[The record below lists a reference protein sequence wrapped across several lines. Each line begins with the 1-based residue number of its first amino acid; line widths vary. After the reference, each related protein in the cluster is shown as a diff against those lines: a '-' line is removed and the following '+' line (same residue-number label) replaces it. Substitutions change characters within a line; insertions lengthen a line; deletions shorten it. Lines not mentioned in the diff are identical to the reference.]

1 MRRDCVVPFQ
11 FPKCQI
17 VPLPND
23 QVSLQ
28 VDGKERVRWHFDPK
42 YPRPFF
48 YPFNGPSGETLTRMG
63 HPGAQDHDHHRS
75 VWWAHAKVDGE
86 NFWADSSKAR
96 IRQKMWLAYA
106 DGNEEAMM
114 VTSAGWYSG
123 EGKEL
128 LEREMVAS
136 VRSELDGETFLELQ
150 STFTPTG
157 KQVTLEQSNFGFLAV
172 RMAKSIATYWGEGE
186 ITSSE
191 GVKGE
196 SQIFGQSAAWMDY
209 SGAVPRSEKGRR
221 VVVTEGIT
229 YFDHEKNPSYPSHW
243 HVREDGWMGASLCR
257 HEAIVIK
264 KENPL
269 RVRYLLRAHNGAVD
283 PAIANRIAEIFNAS
297 SSFEVSESKRK
308 HREFEVQRT
317 K

>member
-1 MRRDCVVPFQ
+1 MPFQ
-11 FPKCQI
+11 FPKCQV
-17 VPLPND
+17 VPLPDD

-48 YPFNGPSGETLTRMG
+48 FPFNGPSGETLTRMG
-63 HPGAQDHDHHRS
+63 HPGAQNHDHHRS

-86 NFWADSSKAR
+86 NFWADTSKAR

-106 DGNEEAMM
+106 DGDEEALMA
-114 VTSAGWYSG
+114 TSGGWYSG
-123 EGKEL
+123 DGKEI
-128 LEREMVAS
+128 LEQEMVAS
-136 VRSELDGETFLELQ
+136 VKPGPDGETFLELQ

-157 KQVTLEQSNFGFLAV
+157 KQITLEQSNFGFLAV
-172 RMAKSIATYWGEGE
+172 RMAKGIATYWGEGE

-196 SQIFGQSAAWMDY
+196 PQIFGQSAAWMDY
-209 SGAVPRSEKGRR
+209 SGAVPRNEKGKRME
-221 VVVTEGIT
+221 VTEGIT
-229 YFDHEKNPSYPSHW
+229 YFDHKDNPSYPSHW

-269 RVRYLLRAHNGAVD
+269 RVRYLLHAHNGTAD
-283 PAIANRIAEIFNAS
+283 PAIANRIAEIFDAS
-297 SSFEVSESKRK
+297 TNFEVSKSKEK
-308 HREFEVQRT
+308 HRQFEVQRM

>member
-1 MRRDCVVPFQ
+1 MVFRR
-11 FPKCQI
+11 
-17 VPLPND
+17 
-23 QVSLQ
+23 
-28 VDGKERVRWHFDPK
+28 
-42 YPRPFF
+42 
-48 YPFNGPSGETLTRMG
+48 
-63 HPGAQDHDHHRS
+63 
-75 VWWAHAKVDGE
+75 
-86 NFWADSSKAR
+86 
-96 IRQKMWLAYA
+96 
-106 DGNEEAMM
+106 
-114 VTSAGWYSG
+114 
-123 EGKEL
+123 GKEL
-128 LEREMVAS
+128 LEQEMVAS

-209 SGAVPRSEKGRR
+209 SGTVPRSEKGRR

-269 RVRYLLRAHNGAVD
+269 CVRYLQHAHNGAAN
-283 PAIANRIAEIFNAS
+283 PTIANPIAEIFNAS
-297 SSFEVSESKRK
+297 PSFKVSKSKRK
-308 HREFEVQRT
+308 HREFEVQR
-317 K
+317 KQK

>member
-1 MRRDCVVPFQ
+1 MPFQ

-63 HPGAQDHDHHRS
+63 HPGAQNHDHHRS

-86 NFWADSSKAR
+86 NFWADTSKAR

-114 VTSAGWYSG
+114 ATSAGWYSG
-123 EGKEL
+123 EGKEI
-128 LEREMVAS
+128 LEQEMVAS
-136 VRSELDGETFLELQ
+136 AKPGPDGETFLELQ

-172 RMAKSIATYWGEGE
+172 RMAKGIATYWGQGE

-196 SQIFGQSAAWMDY
+196 PQIFGQSAAWMDY
-209 SGAVPRSEKGRR
+209 SGRVPRSEKGRR
-221 VVVTEGIT
+221 VAVTEGIT

-264 KENPL
+264 KATPL
-269 RVRYLLRAHNGAVD
+269 RVRYLLHAHNGAAD
-283 PAIANRIAEIFNAS
+283 PAIANRLAEIFNAS
-297 SSFEVSESKRK
+297 PSFEVTKSKRK
-308 HREFEVQRT
+308 HREFEVQR
-317 K
+317 KQK

>member
-1 MRRDCVVPFQ
+1 MPYA

-17 VPLPND
+17 IPLPDD

-48 YPFNGPSGETLTRMG
+48 FPFNGPSGETLTRMG
-63 HPGAQDHDHHRS
+63 HPGAQNHDHHRS

-86 NFWADSSKAR
+86 NFWADTSKAR

-106 DGNEEAMM
+106 DSDEEATMA
-114 VTSAGWYSG
+114 TSAGWYSS
-123 EGKEL
+123 EGKEI
-128 LEREMVAS
+128 LEQELVAS
-136 VRSELDGETFLELQ
+136 VKPGPKGETFLELQ
-150 STFTPTG
+150 STFTPIG
-157 KQVTLEQSNFGFLAV
+157 QQVALEQSNFGFLAV
-172 RMAKSIATYWGEGE
+172 RMAKGIATYWGEGE

-209 SGAVPRSEKGRR
+209 SGAVPRSEKGKR
-221 VVVTEGIT
+221 VTVTEGIT
-229 YFDHEKNPSYPSHW
+229 YFDHENNPSYPSHW

-264 KENPL
+264 KEKPL
-269 RVRYLLRAHNGAVD
+269 RVRYLLHAHNGAAD
-283 PAIANRIAEIFNAS
+283 PAIANRLAEIFNAS
-297 SSFEVSESKRK
+297 PSFEVTKSKRK
-308 HREFEVQRT
+308 HRQFEVQR
-317 K
+317 KSK

>member
-1 MRRDCVVPFQ
+1 MPYA

-17 VPLPND
+17 IPLPDD

-63 HPGAQDHDHHRS
+63 HPGAQNHDHHRS

-86 NFWADSSKAR
+86 NFWADTSKAR

-106 DGNEEAMM
+106 DSDEEGTMA
-114 VTSAGWYSG
+114 TSAGWYSS
-123 EGKEL
+123 EGKEI
-128 LEREMVAS
+128 LEQELVAS
-136 VRSELDGETFLELQ
+136 VKPGPKGETFLELQ
-150 STFTPTG
+150 STFTPVG
-157 KQVTLEQSNFGFLAV
+157 EQVTLEQSNFGFLAV
-172 RMAKSIATYWGEGE
+172 RMAKGIATYWGEGE

-196 SQIFGQSAAWMDY
+196 PQTFGQSAAWMDY
-209 SGAVPRSEKGRR
+209 SGAVPRIEKGRR
-221 VVVTEGIT
+221 VAVTEGIT

-264 KENPL
+264 KEKPL
-269 RVRYLLRAHNGAVD
+269 RVRYLLHAHNGAAD
-283 PAIANRIAEIFNAS
+283 PAIANRLAEIFNAS
-297 SSFEVSESKRK
+297 PSFEVSKSKRK
-308 HREFEVQRT
+308 HRQFEVQRIGS
-317 K
+317 

>member
-1 MRRDCVVPFQ
+1 MPYA

-17 VPLPND
+17 IPLPDD

-48 YPFNGPSGETLTRMG
+48 FPFNGPSGETLTRMG
-63 HPGAQDHDHHRS
+63 HPGAQNHDHHRS

-86 NFWADSSKAR
+86 NFWADTSKAR

-106 DGNEEAMM
+106 DGDEETTMA
-114 VTSAGWYSG
+114 TSAGWYSS
-123 EGKEL
+123 EGKEI
-128 LEREMVAS
+128 LEQELVAS
-136 VRSELDGETFLELQ
+136 VKPGPKGETFLELQ
-150 STFTPTG
+150 STFTPIG
-157 KQVTLEQSNFGFLAV
+157 QQVALEQSNFGFLAV
-172 RMAKSIATYWGEGE
+172 RMAKGIATYWGEGE

-196 SQIFGQSAAWMDY
+196 PQTFGQSAAWMDY
-209 SGAVPRSEKGRR
+209 SGAVPRIEKGKR
-221 VVVTEGIT
+221 VAVAEGIT

-264 KENPL
+264 KEKPL
-269 RVRYLLRAHNGAVD
+269 RVRYLLHAHNGAAD
-283 PAIANRIAEIFNAS
+283 PAIANRLAEIFNAS
-297 SSFEVSESKRK
+297 PSFEVSKSKRK
-308 HREFEVQRT
+308 HRQFEVQRT

>member
-1 MRRDCVVPFQ
+1 MPYA

-17 VPLPND
+17 IPLPDD

-48 YPFNGPSGETLTRMG
+48 FPFNGPSGETLTRMG
-63 HPGAQDHDHHRS
+63 HPGAQNHDHHRS

-86 NFWADSSKAR
+86 NFWADTSKAR
-96 IRQKMWLAYA
+96 IRQKMWMAYA
-106 DGNEEAMM
+106 DSDEEATMA
-114 VTSAGWYSG
+114 TSAGWYSS
-123 EGKEL
+123 EGKEI
-128 LEREMVAS
+128 LEQELVAS
-136 VRSELDGETFLELQ
+136 VKPGPKGETFLELQ
-150 STFTPTG
+150 STFTPIG
-157 KQVTLEQSNFGFLAV
+157 QQVTLEQSNFGFLAV
-172 RMAKSIATYWGEGE
+172 RMAKGIATYWGEGE

-196 SQIFGQSAAWMDY
+196 PQTFGQSAAWMDY
-209 SGAVPRSEKGRR
+209 SGAVPRSEKGKR
-221 VVVTEGIT
+221 VTVTEGIT

-269 RVRYLLRAHNGAVD
+269 RVRYLLHAHNGAAD
-283 PAIANRIAEIFNAS
+283 PAIANRLAEIFNAS
-297 SSFEVSESKRK
+297 PSFEVSKSKRK
-308 HREFEVQRT
+308 HRQFEVQRT